1 MCLVAGGSVPVL
13 HAKCNHG
20 INYFHKRSLCI
31 IQHRL
36 FPYYAPYVSLLQ
48 QTTCVPEVLVH
59 ILKAVVFLGAQR
71 NQQHTTTLRQHHPI
85 IGIQLVGMH
94 VSAHENLRRK
104 HPLCLFGTCLCN
116 KKRRRD
122 HKDDTICTLESQ
134 LFACEINNRF
144 VNEKYDMVVPG
155 FRFVLAC
162 VPFPMAIVAL
172 NISYTLMLTL
182 TRTSITTVCPMQTR
196 KDKDYIDG
204 NQFYTMHLKQ
214 LSLLTVKISSNM

>member
-1 MCLVAGGSVPVL
+1 MKIFGG
-13 HAKCNHG
+13 N
-20 INYFHKRSLCI
+20 IR
-31 IQHRL
+31 
-36 FPYYAPYVSLLQ
+36 YVY
-48 QTTCVPEVLVH
+48 LVH
-59 ILKAVVFLGAQR
+59 VYAIRREEGIIR
-71 NQQHTTTLRQHHPI
+71 MTLFALWNHR
-85 IGIQLVGMH
+85 
-94 VSAHENLRRK
+94 
-104 HPLCLFGTCLCN
+104 
-116 KKRRRD
+116 
-122 HKDDTICTLESQ
+122 